1 MGVVAYLVF
10 LFQLAIIVRVVL
22 SWFPL
27 SGGAGRSVMDVLV
40 RITEPVLGPVR
51 RVLPT
56 MAGLDLSPVVV
67 ILLLNVLLRLL

>member
-1 MGVVAYLVF
+1 MSVVAYLVF

-27 SGGAGRSVMDVLV
+27 SGSASRSVMEVMV

-51 RVLPT
+51 RVLPSV
-56 MAGLDLSPVVV
+56 AGIDLSPIVV